1 MIKTIFSI
9 AFFAFLALSFA
20 APDALAQKKKRIV
33 FKKGFAA
40 VSGTIK
46 GDQTLEY
53 VFRAKKN
60 ADIDM
65 SVDND
70 KFTNTIYPKFVL
82 IKPNGKPFY
91 DKDSVNY
98 GIGTDMMD
106 TLAQAGDYTIR
117 LQLPEDMRND
127 GKPVKF
133 TFRIK
138 LR

>member
-1 MIKTIFSI
+1 MISIFLGLS
-9 AFFAFLALSFA
+9 FLAPNTS
-20 APDALAQKKKRIV
+20 AQKTKRIV

-53 VFRAKKN
+53 VFRVKKN
-60 ADIDM
+60 ADVEI

-70 KFTNTIYPKFVL
+70 KFEKSVYPKFVL

-106 TLAQAGDYTIR
+106 ILPQAGDYKIR
-117 LQLPEDMRND
+117 LQLPEDMRGD

-133 TFRIK
+133 TFRIILK
-138 LR
+138 

>member
-1 MIKTIFSI
+1 MMKTLFLAAIV
-9 AFFAFLALSFA
+9 AFLGLSFA
-20 APDALAQKKKRIV
+20 ATDASAQKKKRIT
-33 FKKGFAA
+33 FKKNFGM

-70 KFTNTIYPKFVL
+70 SPFYPKFVL

-106 TLAQAGDYTIR
+106 TLTQAGDYTIR

-133 TFRIK
+133 TLRIL

>member
-1 MIKTIFSI
+1 MTKT
-9 AFFAFLALSFA
+9 FFLITILTFLGLSLA
-20 APDALAQKKKRIV
+20 APDVSAQKKKRIA
-33 FKKGFAA
+33 FKKGYAEI
-40 VSGTIK
+40 SGTIK
-46 GDQTLEY
+46 GEQTLEY

-70 KFTNTIYPKFVL
+70 KFENSIYPKFVL

-91 DKDSVNY
+91 EKGSVNY
-98 GIGTDMMD
+98 GIGTDMME
-106 TLAQAGDYTIR
+106 TLSQAGDYTIQ

-133 TFRIK
+133 TLRIILK
-138 LR
+138 

>member
-1 MIKTIFSI
+1 M
-9 AFFAFLALSFA
+9 
-20 APDALAQKKKRIV
+20 
-33 FKKGFAA
+33 
-40 VSGTIK
+40 
-46 GDQTLEY
+46 LEY
-53 VFRAKKN
+53 IFRAGKN

-70 KFTNTIYPKFVL
+70 KFENSIYPKFIL

-91 DKDSVNY
+91 DKDSVKY
-98 GIGTDMMD
+98 VIGADMTD
-106 TLAQAGDYTIR
+106 TLPQAGDYLPR

-133 TFRIK
+133 TLRIK

>member
-9 AFFAFLALSFA
+9 TIFAFLALSFA
-20 APDALAQKKKRIV
+20 APNASAQKTKRIV
-33 FKKGFAA
+33 IKKGYAV

-70 KFTNTIYPKFVL
+70 KFANSIYPTFFL
-82 IKPNGKPFY
+82 LKPNGKPFC
-91 DKDSVNY
+91 DKDSVNN
-98 GIGTDMMD
+98 GAGTDMMD
-106 TLAQAGDYTIR
+106 TLVQAGDYTIR
-117 LQLPEDMRND
+117 LQLPEDMRNG

-133 TFRIK
+133 TLRIK
-138 LR
+138 